1 MPELI
6 KTRWYPE
13 SVLKAYYRFESGAL
27 TTDSSGESHTLTA
40 ISDPAE
46 DTGKWGGGVTL
57 DSNDAYSATN
67 HTDFKPTGNFTIG
80 VWVKIATPAT
90 SFLFSSYA
98 YDGSVYAGIWLY
110 VNTTTGYASFSSS
123 KNTGKVAGTDFQ
135 VITGGTNVCDGNWHF
150 VVGVW
155 DGTYLRIYVDGVSD
169 ATAVAW
175 ANAPAYATTTY
186 VRIGARKNSA
196 SAEDLF
202 LTGSLDDVFILNG
215 KALSDYEVLSIYR
228 TISPGAFLMN
238 LATNWKNN

>member
-46 DTGKWGGGVTL
+46 DTGKWSGAVAFDG
-57 DSNDAYSATN
+57 NDAYSAVD
-67 HTDFKPTGNFTIG
+67 HADFKPTGNFTIG
-80 VWVKIATPAT
+80 AWVKT
-90 SFLFSSYA
+90 SVDTGGIFQSYSA
-98 YDGSVYAGIWLY
+98 NTNIAGIQILT
-110 VNTTTGYASFSSS
+110 VSNIARLISG
-123 KNTGKVAGTDFQ
+123 KNNGTVQGTHYQIIDG
-135 VITGGTNVCDGNWHF
+135 TTNVCDGNWHF
-150 VVGVW
+150 VVGTW
-155 DGTYLRIYVDGVSD
+155 DGSYLRIYVDGVSD
-169 ATAVAW
+169 ATAVSW
-175 ANAPAYATTTY
+175 ANAPAYAATNY
-186 VRIGARKNSA
+186 VRLGCRNRTGTNEI
-196 SAEDLF
+196 F